1 MAFGS
6 IWKFGAD
13 NSEYKKAVREMPSEL
28 DKSARQ
34 IEQRTKEMGSRM
46 SGAMRELQSFL
57 VGGALAAGMAAIL
70 KKMGDIDDMARRFG
84 ASAEDVQRV
93 GNAAQLVG
101 NDLESVVRTINRA
114 GVAAN
119 RAARE
124 GGALAESF
132 ARIDIDPAAFAAA
145 GLADRV
151 RMVAAAQQ
159 AANGDAQKLADLYE
173 VIGVRAANINFAE
186 LAAEMEGVA
195 AASQSTVDALARADD
210 LLDRARQN
218 ATVFGATLLA
228 SINDFSERIGSV
240 LAQDNGLL
248 RLMNGVANAFRGN
261 FQPLFQVL
269 GTSKTIAEMEEIEL
283 RAQAIAQLTREGL
296 LQGDDAEQARLI
308 AERMEQIRQ
317 KLEGNKTIVSDINDD
332 LAQANSLEKEKTSE
346 LERQQRLLEQQETR
360 RKEAIKDA
368 QFEVDLIEAKL
379 RGDKARVAALEEQ
392 RDFEQALEKTGSTE
406 VAASLAAAKAA
417 ERAAQ
422 DAART
427 TAAPSGSASSSAT
440 PQVQTALEALRQA
453 AETSPAARA
462 ALGRIEA
469 DQARAGARSAN
480 LRGFGGFTS
489 AANAEI
495 RAERRAERS
504 AQRALERM
512 VQEAAKTEKQR
523 AEETK
528 AAEAT
533 GASARPSDPMS
544 AMAGDIKE
552 IKDVLT
558 KADGIHDRLP
568 IRVLAA

>member
-1 MAFGS
+1 MDGG
-6 IWKFGAD
+6 IKFD
-13 NSEYKKAVREMPSEL
+13 V
-28 DKSARQ
+28 SAN
-34 IEQRTKEMGSRM
+34 TAKFD
-46 SGAMRELQSFL
+46 A
-57 VGGALAAGMAAIL
+57 
-70 KKMGDIDDMARRFG
+70 DMARVGNVATRTGDKIKQAFSGLGGLLAGGAILGGLKTIMDDFDRVAKLATRFG
-84 ASAEDVQRV
+84 ASAEDIQRV
-93 GNAAQLVG
+93 SVAADLAGVSIDTVARVLTKMSVAASDAGTGSKEMAEAFERAGINADKFKNAGLEEQLIM
-101 NDLESVVRTINRA
+101 LSEAFNRA
-114 GVAAN
+114 RG
-119 RAARE
+119 
-124 GGALAESF
+124 
-132 ARIDIDPAAFAAA
+132 D
-145 GLADRV
+145 ADATNQIIELMGTR
-151 RMVAAAQQ
+151 AAAQMIPLIDNTAALKAEMQ
-159 AANGDAQKLADLYE
+159 GVSVASDETVRRIEAANDRLTRFFNDVKVAGAGA
-173 VIGVRAANINFAE
+173 IGLITDTAE
-186 LAAEMEGVA
+186 RFG
-195 AASQSTVDALARADD
+195 S
-210 LLDRARQN
+210 LLG
-218 ATVFGATLLA
+218 GAG
-228 SINDFSERIGSV
+228 F
-240 LAQDNGLL
+240 
-248 RLMNGVANAFRGN
+248 
-261 FQPLFQVL
+261 
-269 GTSKTIAEMEEIEL
+269 KTIREMEEIEL

-346 LERQQRLLEQQETR
+346 LERQQRLLEQQEAK
-360 RKEAIKDA
+360 RKDAIKDA
-368 QFEVDLIEAKL
+368 QFEVELIEAKL

-427 TAAPSGSASSSAT
+427 TTAPASGATAAA

-480 LRGFGGFTS
+480 LRGFGGFSS

-512 VQEAAKTEKQR
+512 VQDAVKTEKQR